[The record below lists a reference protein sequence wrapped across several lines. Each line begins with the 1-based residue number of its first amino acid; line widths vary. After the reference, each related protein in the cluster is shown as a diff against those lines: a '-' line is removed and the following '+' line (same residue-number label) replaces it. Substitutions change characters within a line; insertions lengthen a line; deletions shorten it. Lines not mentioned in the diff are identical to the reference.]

1 MVWYY
6 AEEDRQRGPLS
17 DEEFQELV
25 TKGRVTDETLI
36 WKDGMDSW
44 QSFKDAREAG
54 LVNHI
59 SPAHPGQS
67 GPYIAPPPANTPPM
81 GTSTVITPPAGS
93 PQMPGASANG
103 SYCSQCS
110 RGPLGVGDGVRL
122 GNVVFCRQCDADMER
137 HYQQKAM
144 TQQRQQQPNSGWA
157 TPAYGMIANGALTL
171 ASIFARAAAKIIDN
185 IICSVAIVLVMVTT
199 SDLPGVNVTFQDF
212 LEGSSDV
219 ISAMRPWIL
228 GSLIISVLYDSLLVG
243 AFGATLGKMAL
254 GIRVVSADGNRATWN
269 QAFIRG
275 IAPVVL
281 QLPALAAPQSVLAT
295 LGQFIL
301 IFGYVIAVADIER
314 RTLYDR
320 IAGTRVVR

>member
-25 TKGRVTDETLI
+25 TKGRVRDETLI
-36 WKDGMDSW
+36 WKDGMESW

-54 LVNHI
+54 LVDHI
-59 SPAHPGQS
+59 SPAQPLQS
-67 GPYIAPPPANTPPM
+67 GPFIPPPPAGTPPM

-93 PQMPGASANG
+93 PQMSGASANG

-110 RGPLGVGDGVRL
+110 RGPLGIEDGVRL

-144 TQQRQQQPNSGWA
+144 TQQPATGWA

-171 ASIFARAAAKIIDN
+171 ASIFSRAAAKIIDN

-199 SDLPGVNVTFQDF
+199 SDLPGVGVTFQDF

-228 GSLIISVLYDSLLVG
+228 GSLIISVLYDTLLVG

-254 GIRVVSADGNRATWN
+254 GIRVVSGDGNRVTWN

-295 LGQFIL
+295 LGQFVL

>member
-25 TKGRVTDETLI
+25 TKGRVRNETLI

-44 QSFKDAREAG
+44 QPFKDAREAG
-54 LVNHI
+54 LLDHI
-59 SPAHPGQS
+59 SPAQPVQP
-67 GPYIAPPPANTPPM
+67 GPYIPSPTGTPSM
-81 GTSTVITPPAGS
+81 GTSTVTTPPSGS
-93 PQMPGASANG
+93 AQAAADSTSG

-110 RGPLGVGDGVRL
+110 RGPLGVGDGVKL
-122 GNVVFCRQCDADMER
+122 GNVIFCRQCDADMQR

-144 TQQRQQQPNSGWA
+144 TQQAAPGW
-157 TPAYGMIANGALTL
+157 TPPAYGVIGNGALTL
-171 ASIFARAAAKIIDN
+171 ASIFSRAAAKIIDN

-228 GSLIISVLYDSLLVG
+228 GSLIISFLYDALLVG

-254 GIRVVSADGNRATWN
+254 GIRVVSADGNRVTWN

-275 IAPVVL
+275 IAPIVL
-281 QLPALAAPQSVLAT
+281 QLPALVAPQSMLAT
-295 LGQFIL
+295 LGQFAL